1 MKQQGSRISRRRAA
15 SIWAA
20 GFLTILCIAALARTN
35 IAVLDRLTALAF
47 DGYQQIKPRIATG
60 APVVVVDI
68 DETSIRELGQWPWPR
83 SDLAAIVDRIGEY
96 GAAAI
101 AFDIVFS
108 EPDRTSLARAVTT
121 LETFG
126 ARIDLPSGGVPDNDE
141 LLGESFARNRVTAGF
156 VLTEGGNPELG
167 KPKAGFAFAGEDPQA
182 FLLNF
187 SGGVPN
193 LPVLT
198 ENAAGLGYFSFPAS
212 RDAVVRRIPLVAKG
226 NGQLYPALT
235 VEALRTA
242 QGAGAIVIR
251 GTGASGEA
259 DTGRPAMTALKVGDF
274 EVPTGPAGDF
284 WVYYSGLPDI
294 RMIPAAKFL
303 DPAAR
308 DEVAPQIEGHIVLVG
323 SSAIGLRD
331 LVATPLAAGVPG
343 VLVHAEI
350 IDQILGQTFLTR
362 PDWAPGA
369 ELAAA
374 VVLAVILLLAV
385 HFFGP
390 ILGAATAISMAAAAL
405 AISWTAFSRGQL
417 LIDPILPT
425 ATVLAVYTVA
435 TAVVL
440 LITDREKQFVRR
452 AFGQYLS
459 PDMVKRLAED
469 PNALALGGETRE
481 ITIHFCDIRGF
492 TTLSEGLDPQDLTR
506 LLNNFLT
513 PMTDVLL
520 ASGATIDKYIGDSIM
535 CFWNAPLP
543 LPNHGRAACLAT
555 LRMVRELERLNQREN
570 MKLKLGIG
578 LNSGIC
584 CVGNLGS
591 EQRFSYS
598 AIGDAVNV
606 ASRVEGLTKQYGVS
620 ILVTETTAAQAPDLA
635 FLEADLVRVVGR
647 TKPIAVYTLLGDAV
661 HAASAEF
668 QTLRDA
674 HKAFLGAYRAGQFD
688 RADDALANVAS
699 HAPAGLANLYD
710 LYVER
715 LATLRADPPPAGWDG
730 VFTARQK

>member
-1 MKQQGSRISRRRAA
+1 MKQQGSKISRRRAA

-20 GFLTILCIAALARTN
+20 GLLTILCIVGLARTN

-47 DGYQQIKPRIATG
+47 DGYQQLKPRIETG
-60 APVVVVDI
+60 APITIVDI
-68 DETSIRELGQWPWPR
+68 DEASIRELGQWPWPR
-83 SDLAAIVDRIGEY
+83 SELAAIVDRIGEY

-121 LETFG
+121 LETIG
-126 ARIDLPSGGVPDNDE
+126 ARIDLPTGGVPDNDA
-141 LLGESFARNRVTAGF
+141 LLGEAFARNRVTAGF
-156 VLTEGGNPELG
+156 VLTAGGNPELG
-167 KPKAGFAFAGEDPQA
+167 AAKTGFAFAGQDPQA

-212 RDAVVRRIPLVAKG
+212 RDSVVRRIPLVAKG

-242 QGAGAIVIR
+242 QGAGAVVIR

-259 DTGRPAMTALKVGDF
+259 DTGHPAMTALKVGDF

-284 WVYYSGLPDI
+284 WVYYSGLPSI
-294 RMIPAAKFL
+294 RMVPAARFL

-308 DEVAPQIEGHIVLVG
+308 DELVPLIEGHIVLVG

-331 LVATPLAAGVPG
+331 LVATPLAGGVPG

-350 IDQILGQTFLTR
+350 IDQIIGQTFLTR

-374 VVLAVILLLAV
+374 VALAVILLLAV
-385 HFFGP
+385 QFFGP
-390 ILGAATAISMAAAAL
+390 ILGAATAIAMAAAAL

-452 AFGQYLS
+452 AFGQYLA

-492 TTLSEGLDPQDLTR
+492 TTLSEGLDPQELTR

-555 LRMVRELERLNQREN
+555 LQMLRELEEMNSREN
-570 MKLKLGIG
+570 KNLKLGIG
-578 LNSGIC
+578 LNTGIC

-591 EQRFSYS
+591 EQRFNYS

-647 TKPIAVYTLLGDAV
+647 TEPIAVHALVGDAA

-674 HKAFLGAYRAGQFD
+674 HAAFLKAYRAGRFD
-688 RADDALANVAS
+688 LAEGALANVAS
-699 HAPAGLANLYD
+699 HAPAGLSHLYE

-715 LATLRADPPPAGWDG
+715 LATLRADPPAAGWDG
-730 VFTARQK
+730 VFTAREK